1 VLLLL
6 LRLPRTHHQPEQGKS
21 VPYADELGAWDGEQS
36 KRDEGCGEVHT
47 PRTRTRKL
55 GERTCSED
63 DTADGVSVLSGVVAL
78 MTFAVARC
86 IDARES
92 KDVGVRY
99 VS

>member
-1 VLLLL
+1 MLM
-6 LRLPRTHHQPEQGKS
+6 S
-21 VPYADELGAWDGEQS
+21 WELGMESRAS
-36 KRDEGCGEVHT
+36 DEGCGEVHT

-86 IDARES
+86 NRHAREQKCGCETRQLS
-92 KDVGVRY
+92 RLK
-99 VS
+99 